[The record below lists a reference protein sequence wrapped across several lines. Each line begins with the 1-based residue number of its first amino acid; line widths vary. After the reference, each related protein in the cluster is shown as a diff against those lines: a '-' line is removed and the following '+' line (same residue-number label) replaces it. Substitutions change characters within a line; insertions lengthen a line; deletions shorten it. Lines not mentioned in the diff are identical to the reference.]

1 MRISIDAPDRL
12 VITHRPVTL
21 AVVLGLIFLLF
32 LWVALALWQEGNWF
46 GTTVMLSGALVVG
59 LLGAALIRRT
69 DLILDRRAG
78 EADLRHATLFR
89 KTHMRWPLSE
99 VTGAQVQQ
107 AFSRNGTH
115 THRPALSLSGGRVQ
129 PLTPNF
135 SHGPAPREVAT
146 AISRWLKDAARP

>member
-1 MRISIDAPDRL
+1 MRISIDSPDRL

-21 AVVLGLIFLLF
+21 SLVLGLIFLLF
-32 LWVALALWQEGNWF
+32 LWVALALGQEGNWF
-46 GTTVMLSGALVVG
+46 GTTVMLVGALVAG
-59 LLGAALIRRT
+59 ILGGALIRRT

-78 EADLRHATLFR
+78 EAHLRNATLFR
-89 KTHMRWPLSE
+89 TTDTRWLLSE

-135 SHGPAPREVAT
+135 AHGPAPSLVAA
-146 AISRWLKDAARP
+146 AIDRWLKGR